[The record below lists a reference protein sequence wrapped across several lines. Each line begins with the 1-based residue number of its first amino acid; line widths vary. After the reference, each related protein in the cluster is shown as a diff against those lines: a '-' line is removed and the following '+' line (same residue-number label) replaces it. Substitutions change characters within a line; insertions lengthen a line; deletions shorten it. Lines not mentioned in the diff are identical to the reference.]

1 MKYYENKKVV
11 LVLQIVSMIVIAFIK
26 IELIF
31 KLMLLFGYFFLFWQK
46 RWHKHL
52 AIMLIM
58 LLVIMFS
65 TYTIVPH
72 S

>member
-1 MKYYENKKVV
+1 MKYYENKNIV
-11 LVLQIVSMIVIAFIK
+11 LFLQIVSISAIAFTK
-26 IELIF
+26 IAIVF

-52 AIMLIM
+52 VIM
-58 LLVIMFS
+58 LLMLLIIMVS
-65 TYTIVPH
+65 TYTITPN

>member
-1 MKYYENKKVV
+1 MKYYENKRVV
-11 LVLQIVSMIVIAFIK
+11 LALQVISMIVIVLLK
-26 IELIF
+26 IELTF

-52 AIMLIM
+52 GIM
-58 LLVIMFS
+58 LLMLSIIMIS
-65 TYTIVPH
+65 TYTMAPQ